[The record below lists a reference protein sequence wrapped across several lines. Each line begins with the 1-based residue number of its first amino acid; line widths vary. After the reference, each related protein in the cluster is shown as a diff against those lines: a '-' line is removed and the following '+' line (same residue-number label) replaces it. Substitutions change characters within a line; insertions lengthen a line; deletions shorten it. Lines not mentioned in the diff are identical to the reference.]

1 MSKNLELEMELV
13 KKGLDPVIKYLN
25 DVDKGLLIKADQ
37 LLKDLQDKKYGSFGH
52 VSNEISYDVINY
64 TRNTVRETID
74 FVKTIETVDQIPYV
88 LNNLDLVIKDH
99 TDNYNTNRDRKTT
112 VELYSLDFIE
122 ADKLMK
128 FNQQVLTLYVNV
140 KTFIEKVDIMDI
152 KGKTIEKKI
161 EEKKDKEVKK

>member
-13 KKGLDPVIKYLN
+13 KKGLEPVIKYLN

-99 TDNYNTNRDRKTT
+99 TDNYNSNRDRKTA

>member
-13 KKGLDPVIKYLN
+13 KKGLEPVIKYLN

-99 TDNYNTNRDRKTT
+99 TDNYNSNRDRKTT

>member
-99 TDNYNTNRDRKTT
+99 TDNYNSNRDRKTT